1 MSQLKVNSIVPVG
14 GLPSGAA
21 GGGII
26 QTVTLTKTDTASF
39 TSNET
44 EIEFTGF
51 QPTITPSSNS
61 SKILIIVS
69 LTYGSTGT
77 TYKGRLKRG
86 STDIFRGDAS
96 GSRQRGTFGLGFC
109 SDENQADVATF
120 IALDSPATTSAI
132 TYKLFFIND
141 NNTALFINRSAN
153 DRSDDIGGRHVS
165 TFTLMEITG

>member
-14 GLPSGAA
+14 GLPAGAS

-26 QTVTLTKTDTASF
+26 QTVTLTKTDTSSF
-39 TSNET
+39 TSNGS

-51 QPTITPSSNS
+51 QPSITPSSNS
-61 SKILIIVS
+61 SKILIIAS
-69 LTYGSTGT
+69 LTYGATGT
-77 TYKGRLKRG
+77 TYKARLKRG
-86 STDIFRGDAS
+86 STSIFLADSS
-96 GSRQRGTFGLGFC
+96 GSRQLASFGLGFC

-120 IALDSPATTSAI
+120 IGLDSPATTSST

-141 NNTALFINRSAN
+141 NSNSLFINRSAN
-153 DRSDDIGGRHVS
+153 DRNDSVGGRHVS